1 MTKNPASKSSKV
13 EQDTSSNPSEATSLT
28 GSDKKSKPAIES
40 AMAYVLPFLAFMI
53 IAMRYPDVQPDSIDD
68 ISVDWYF
75 YLVIAQVVVCGGLV
89 AFFFRQIVR
98 KFPVRMDHWGVIV
111 GVVGIVVW
119 IGFCELGIERRIL
132 TAVGLESWL
141 GERVGFNP
149 FAQITNDG
157 RRWAFLLFRFSL
169 LALVVPVIEE
179 LFLRAWFIR
188 FMEDPDW
195 QKIALASL
203 GTAGYIW
210 SVSYGVLTHPGEAIA
225 AAVWFGMVTWLMFKT
240 GKLWNCILA
249 HAVTNLL
256 LGIYI
261 VTRNDAWHYW

>member
-1 MTKNPASKSSKV
+1 MTNNPASKSSKIG
-13 EQDTSSNPSEATSLT
+13 QPSP
-28 GSDKKSKPAIES
+28 GSDTKPKPLTES
-40 AMAYVLPFLAFMI
+40 VLAYILPFLAFMI
-53 IAMRYPDVQPDSIDD
+53 IAMRYPDVQDDSIDD

-75 YLVIAQVVVCGGLV
+75 YLVIAQVVVCTGLF

-98 KFPVRMDHWGVIV
+98 KFPIQMDYWGVVV
-111 GVVGIVVW
+111 GVAGIVVW
-119 IGFCELGIERRIL
+119 IGLCELGIERKLL
-132 TAVGLESWL
+132 TLIGQESWL

-149 FAQITNDG
+149 FEQITNDG

-188 FMEDPDW
+188 YMEDPDW
-195 QKIALASL
+195 QKVALASL
-203 GTAGYIW
+203 GAAGYFWAIA
-210 SVSYGVLTHPGEAIA
+210 YGVLTHPGEALA
-225 AAVWFGMVTWLMFKT
+225 AAAWFGMVTWLMFKT

-261 VTRNDAWHYW
+261 VTRDNAWHYW